1 MTGPLTIF
9 DRPNSYIGKSVP
21 RPDANRLLQGRGRF
35 VDDIQLPRMLHAAF
49 VRSPVAHGR
58 IENMDVSRARAFPGV
73 MAVYTGAD
81 LVAHV
86 EPYVG
91 VLDHLAGLRSPPQM
105 PMAVDVVR
113 WTGEPLVMVVAT
125 SRAIAEDAAA
135 LIEVEIDELPPV
147 TDMERALDVD
157 APVIHEQYGS
167 NLAWERTVEAGDP
180 DAAFARADV
189 TVVERQFRFG
199 RHTGVTLETRAAV
212 VEYDPSENML
222 TFWYSG
228 QAPHMMQFILAKHLG
243 LPEEN
248 VRVVSQDV
256 GGSFGIKIHTYGDE
270 IATAAAARIL
280 GRPVKFVADRLES
293 FLTDIHAR
301 DHVVDG
307 RIAVT
312 ADGKIAALAFEDI
325 TGIGPYSMYPRTSA
339 IEANQVLNLTGA
351 AYTLENYRARARVVF
366 QNKNLM
372 SQYRAVGHPIAMVVA
387 DGLLEDAAHEIGMD
401 VVEIRRRNLIRD
413 DAYPTTTATGLK
425 LDDLSHHKTL
435 DRLVA
440 VMDYDAR
447 RAEHAHLR
455 DAGIYRGI
463 GLVSMVE
470 ITNPSPMF
478 YGIGGAPIASQ
489 DGTTIRLE
497 AGGAIHVSSSVTEQG
512 QGTNT
517 ILAQIAAG
525 VFGVAMDRVKVTTGD
540 TRSTPYGGGTWAS
553 RGAGIGG
560 EATLQAAFALK
571 QQVLVVAATIL
582 QSSPDGLDIVDGQI
596 VDIGSDGGGG
606 GESASVRMSLSD
618 LARTVYYRGNELP
631 SDLTPELVATR
642 HYRVTDVPF
651 VFTNAAMAAEVE
663 VDPDTGFVKILN
675 FWAVEDCGRVIN
687 PDLVDG
693 QIRGGVVQGI
703 GGAFYEEC
711 LYSEDG
717 QLENATMADYL
728 VPMAFEMPDIIVEH
742 VETPTRT
749 SVLGAKGAGEAGT
762 GGSPAA
768 LMNAVN
774 DALRPL
780 GASIHQMPMTPE
792 RILKALGTV

>member
-1 MTGPLTIF
+1 MSGPLTIF
-9 DRPNSYIGKSVP
+9 DKPNSYIGKAVA
-21 RPDANRLLQGRGRF
+21 RPDAKRLLQGRGKF
-35 VDDIQLPRMLHAAF
+35 VDDLQLPRMVHAAF

-58 IENMDVSRARAFPGV
+58 ILSLDLDEARDVPGV
-73 MAVYTGAD
+73 IAIYTGAD
-81 LVAHV
+81 LAEHV

-91 VLDHLAGLRSPPQM
+91 VLSHLAGLRSAPQM
-105 PMAVDVVR
+105 PLAVDTVR
-113 WTGEPLVMVVAT
+113 WTGEPVVMIVAT

-135 LIEVEIDELPPV
+135 LVFVDIEDLPV
-147 TDMERALDVD
+147 ATDMERALDAD
-157 APVIHEQYGS
+157 APVIHPDMGS

-180 DAAFARADV
+180 DAAFARDDV
-189 TVVERQFRFG
+189 TVVERTFRFG
-199 RHTGVTLETRAAV
+199 RHTGVTLETRASV
-212 VEYDPSENML
+212 VEYDPSEDLL
-222 TFWYSG
+222 TCHYSG
-228 QAPHMMQFILAKHLG
+228 QAPHMMQFIFAKHLG
-243 LPEEN
+243 LAEEN
-248 VRVVSQDV
+248 VRVISNDV

-270 IATAAAARIL
+270 IATAAAAKLL

-301 DHVVDG
+301 DHVVHG

-312 ADGKIAALAFEDI
+312 EDGTIAALAFDDI

-351 AYTLENYRARARVVF
+351 PYALENYRANAKVVF

-372 SQYRAVGHPIAMVVA
+372 CQYRAVGHPIAMAVA
-387 DGLLEDAAHEIGMD
+387 DGLLEDAAAEIGMD
-401 VVEIRRRNLIRD
+401 VVAIRRRNLVKD
-413 DAYPTTTATGLK
+413 DAYPTVSATGMK

-435 DRLVA
+435 DLLVDT
-440 VMDYDAR
+440 MDYDAK
-447 RAEHAHLR
+447 RAEHAKLR
-455 DAGIYRGI
+455 DQGIHRGLGI
-463 GLVSMVE
+463 VSMIEV
-470 ITNPSPMF
+470 TNPSPMF

-489 DGTTIRLE
+489 DGSTIRLD

-525 VFGVAMDRVKVTTGD
+525 VFGVHMDRVKVTTGD
-540 TRSTPYGGGTWAS
+540 TKTTPYGGGTWAS

-560 EATLQAAFALK
+560 EATLQAAHALK
-571 QQVLVVAATIL
+571 EQVLDVAGVIL
-582 QSSPDGLDIVDGQI
+582 QAKPDVLDIVDGHV
-596 VDIGSDGGGG
+596 VDLGTTTQRI
-606 GESASVRMSLSD
+606 SLTD

-631 SDLTPELVATR
+631 SDMAPELVATR
-642 HYRVTDVPF
+642 HFRVTDFPF
-651 VFTNAAMAAEVE
+651 VFTNAAMAAEIE
-663 VDPDTGFVKILN
+663 LDPETGFVQVLN
-675 FWAVEDCGRVIN
+675 VWAVEDCGRVIN
-687 PDLVDG
+687 PTLVDE

-711 LYSEDG
+711 IYSEDG

-728 VPMAFEMPDIIVEH
+728 VPMAFEMPDITVAH
-742 VETPTRT
+742 VETPTKT

-762 GGSPAA
+762 GGAPAA